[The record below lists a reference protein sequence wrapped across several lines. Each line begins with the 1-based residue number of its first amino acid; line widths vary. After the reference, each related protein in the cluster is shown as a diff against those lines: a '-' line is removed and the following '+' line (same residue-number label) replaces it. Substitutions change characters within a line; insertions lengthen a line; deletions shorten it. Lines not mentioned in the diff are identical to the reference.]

1 MTWFGELRRRLSALF
16 GWLRRPGQAPAGS
29 LSLPPSPAVQTAI
42 PSGAPVAAASPATAP
57 VVSAPVVSAPAVVAE
72 PAVSPAAA
80 GLVAA
85 AVAAAP
91 VAKPATAVVQ
101 EPGLFDPNLAQLKAR
116 QYFARMI
123 AATPAGMTIDF
134 TEWQSA
140 SVERFFLA
148 MTSPGLMRRREA
160 PTSGQEQLSLTNAF
174 QGFEWD

>member
-42 PSGAPVAAASPATAP
+42 PSEAVVAAASTA
-57 VVSAPVVSAPAVVAE
+57 SAPVVAAAPAVVAE
-72 PAVSPAAA
+72 PAMSPGAA
-80 GLVAA
+80 GPVAA

-91 VAKPATAVVQ
+91 VAKPAAVQ

-116 QYFARMI
+116 QYFARMV
-123 AATPAGMTIDF
+123 AATPAGLTIDF